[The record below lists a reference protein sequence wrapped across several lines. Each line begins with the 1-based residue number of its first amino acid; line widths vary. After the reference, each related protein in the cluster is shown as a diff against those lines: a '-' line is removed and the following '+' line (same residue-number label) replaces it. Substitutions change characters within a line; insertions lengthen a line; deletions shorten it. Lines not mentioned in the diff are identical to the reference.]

1 MHLFSALNYYR
12 QKHHLPEEAKLHKV
26 MPIMKTA
33 MKLKEQGSIE
43 TLELIS
49 FWLGVFGIED
59 INGYMKKSGYTK
71 VRQ

>member
-12 QKHHLPEEAKLHKV
+12 QKHLPEEVKLHKG
-26 MPIMKTA
+26 MSIMKMA